1 MGSAL
6 AQAFLMEGSRTTVWN
21 RTPDKAETLAAQGA
35 VAAGT
40 VAEAI
45 AASPLIVICVLDDVA
60 VQKILGPGRP
70 LRTRRFFSCRNLRS
84 SSLLAAHAA
93 MAPLPQKRLP
103 ITER

>member
-1 MGSAL
+1 MSVIGLGMMGSAL

-45 AASPLIVICVLDDVA
+45 AASPLIVICVLMMWPYRRSPGQGVRH
-60 VQKILGPGRP
+60 VQG
-70 LRTRRFFSCRNLRS
+70 S
-84 SSLLAAHAA
+84 SFHAE
-93 MAPLPQKRLP
+93 
-103 ITER
+103 I